1 VNKPEVTLDMI
12 DNLAYSIVEQM
23 TAQEL
28 IDYVYEDLRSIM
40 REDEELFWINL
51 EEQGFDHPDD
61 LIV

>member
-1 VNKPEVTLDMI
+1 MNKPEITLDMI

-23 TAQEL
+23 PPLEL

-51 EEQGFDHPDD
+51 EEQGFKHPDE

>member
-1 VNKPEVTLDMI
+1 VNKPEITLDMI

-23 TAQEL
+23 PPLEL
-28 IDYVYEDLRSIM
+28 IDYVYEDLCSIM

-51 EEQGFDHPDD
+51 EEQGFNHPDE

>member
-12 DNLAYSIVEQM
+12 DNLAYCMVEQM
-23 TAQEL
+23 TWREL
-28 IDYVYEDLRSIM
+28 IDHVYEDLRSIM
-40 REDEELFWINL
+40 REDEELFWINF

>member
-1 VNKPEVTLDMI
+1 VNKPEITLDMI

-23 TAQEL
+23 PPLEL

-51 EEQGFDHPDD
+51 EEQGFNHPDE